1 MEPGQCHTE
10 ILTKSPALFWP
21 DFLLADLADLLPPIV
36 PSFTYRRYKEWDPGH
51 HHEHRGGEIHRQD
64 EGAQEPGEQK
74 LEPVRPVVTCSNKG
88 NTINSFSGPHL
99 SGNEPSKTQYQ

>member
-36 PSFTYRRYKEWDPGH
+36 PSFTYRRYKE
-51 HHEHRGGEIHRQD
+51 
-64 EGAQEPGEQK
+64 
-74 LEPVRPVVTCSNKG
+74 
-88 NTINSFSGPHL
+88 
-99 SGNEPSKTQYQ
+99 